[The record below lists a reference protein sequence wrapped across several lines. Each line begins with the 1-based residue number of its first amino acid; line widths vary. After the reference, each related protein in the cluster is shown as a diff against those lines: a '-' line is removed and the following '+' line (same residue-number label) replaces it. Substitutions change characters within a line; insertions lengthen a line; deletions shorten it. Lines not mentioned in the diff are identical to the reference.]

1 MEKTQSDT
9 ALKSLLVLNTSSMR
23 DALRVID
30 RNARGIAFVVNAEGV
45 LQGVVTD
52 GDIRRA
58 ILRGMSPEAPVP
70 DLMTTKP
77 VTVKLG
83 TPIEKILA
91 LMSEGVT
98 YIPVV
103 DEQRRVVDYAG
114 FAHGVHLPVAA
125 PVFEGNELR
134 YVTECVLTNWISSQG
149 RFVQEFERTFAKF
162 CGARHGVAVSNGTVA
177 LHLALVLAGV
187 GPGDEVILPT
197 LTFVAT
203 ANAVRY
209 TGATPV
215 FADSDRST
223 WTLNPA
229 EVKRKVTS
237 RTKAIIPVHLYG
249 HPADMDPLME
259 LADRHGL
266 VVVEDAAEA
275 HGALY
280 KGRRVGSIGHIGC
293 FSFYGNKIIT
303 TGEGGMLTIQDD
315 GLAERARVLRDHGMS
330 RTRKYWHET
339 VGFNYRLTNLQAA
352 VGVAQMERVEALL
365 AQRATVGAEYR
376 ARLAAD
382 GRLELPPLAPWAHP
396 VTWLYT
402 VLLKEGLSR
411 DDAIRSLE
419 AQGVSSRP
427 SFYPVHRM
435 PPYLTTEAFPV
446 ADSLSARGLSLPTWA
461 PMNPAEIGRVCLA
474 LREALS

>member
-1 MEKTQSDT
+1 MGTMKTDPVLQ
-9 ALKSLLVLNTSSMR
+9 SLLVPSTSSMR

-30 RNARGIAFVVNAEGV
+30 GNARGIAFVVDAEGR

-58 ILRGMSPEAPVP
+58 ILRGVSPEAPVP

-77 VTVKLG
+77 VTVKTG
-83 TPIEKILA
+83 TPVEKIIA

-103 DEQRRVVDYAG
+103 DEARRVVDYAA

-162 CGARHGVAVSNGTVA
+162 CGVKHGVAVSNGTVA

-187 GPGDEVILPT
+187 GPGDEVIVPT
-197 LTFVAT
+197 LTFIAT

-215 FADSDRST
+215 FVDSDRRT
-223 WTLNPA
+223 WTLDPA
-229 EVKRKVTS
+229 QVERKVTS

-249 HPADMDPLME
+249 HPADMDPLMD
-259 LADRHGL
+259 LAARHRL
-266 VVVEDAAEA
+266 FVVEDAAEA
-275 HGALY
+275 HGAVY
-280 KGRRVGSIGHIGC
+280 KGKRVGSIGHIGC

-303 TGEGGMLTIQDD
+303 TGEGGMLTMQDD
-315 GLAERARVLRDHGMS
+315 GLAERARLLRDHGMS

-365 AQRATVGAEYR
+365 AQRAAVGTEYR
-376 ARLAAD
+376 ARLAGD
-382 GRLELPPLAPWAHP
+382 DRVELPPQASWAQP

-402 VLLKEGLSR
+402 ILLKEGLSR
-411 DDAIRSLE
+411 DDTMRKLE
-419 AQGVSSRP
+419 AKGISSRP

-435 PPYLTTEAFPV
+435 PPYLTQEPFPV
-446 ADSLSARGLSLPTWA
+446 ADSLSSRGVSLPTWA
-461 PMNPAEIGRVCLA
+461 PMGPAEVERVCTA
-474 LREALS
+474 LQDSLS